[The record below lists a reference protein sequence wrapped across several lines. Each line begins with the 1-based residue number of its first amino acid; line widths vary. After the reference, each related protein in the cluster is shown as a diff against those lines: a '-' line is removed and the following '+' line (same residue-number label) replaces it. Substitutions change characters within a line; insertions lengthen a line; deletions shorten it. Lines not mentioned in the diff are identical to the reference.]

1 MAHQHRFDQI
11 PVLQLEQKLDRAVD
25 GFLPG
30 MFFQRFDRKM
40 LGKHRP
46 ALGVYIVHRLKIG
59 DPLPVQPIPNPFGP
73 PLFMSMIQQPGGE
86 PVLGQTIYR
95 ISLIHRNILDPLSL
109 YFKILEVD
117 LHLF

>member
-30 MFFQRFDRKM
+30 MFFQLFDRKM

-46 ALGVYIVHRLKIG
+46 ALGVYIVHRLKS
-59 DPLPVQPIPNPFGP
+59 VTRCRYSQSQTRSARPFLCP
-73 PLFMSMIQQPGGE
+73 
-86 PVLGQTIYR
+86 
-95 ISLIHRNILDPLSL
+95 
-109 YFKILEVD
+109 
-117 LHLF
+117 